1 MSYMYEDFRNLNTYM
16 KFSMKLRTYVVFF
29 LLGQENI
36 YSVKYLC
43 FMYKCN
49 LHIYRKSILKSI
61 FMRDFPYCLR

>member
-1 MSYMYEDFRNLNTYM
+1 MYEHFRNLNTYM
-16 KFSMKLRTYVVFF
+16 KFSMKLRIRTYSFFF

-61 FMRDFPYCLR
+61 FMRNFLFCLR